1 VGRAGVALGAGC
13 AASIGGALWIAAA
26 APVTGCY
33 THTCDPSA
41 VTYDGGEMVD
51 ENTYETTPFVIVT
64 DGGSWLSYPPN
75 VTLTVNFPPSVGV
88 NRVPVSIDAYVGT
101 TGTPDEPSDAGGN
114 FTTASGALVEYS
126 VLNDAGF
133 QVVNAT
139 CADYYARFVVH
150 FAAVDASEAAPGD
163 AGEDASEAAPGDA
176 EQ

>member
-1 VGRAGVALGAGC
+1 MGRAGVALGAGC

-33 THTCDPSA
+33 THACDPSA

-51 ENTYETTPFVIVT
+51 DNTYETTPFVP
-64 DGGSWLSYPPN
+64 DGGSWIWYPHN

-88 NRVPVSIDAYVGT
+88 GVNRDPVTIDAYVGT
-101 TGTPDEPSDAGGN
+101 TGTPDEPIEAGGN
-114 FTTASGALVEYS
+114 FTTASGALIEYS
-126 VLNDAGF
+126 YLNDAGF

-150 FAAVDASEAAPGD
+150 FPAVDQSAPGD
-163 AGEDASEAAPGDA
+163 AEVDASEAAPGDA